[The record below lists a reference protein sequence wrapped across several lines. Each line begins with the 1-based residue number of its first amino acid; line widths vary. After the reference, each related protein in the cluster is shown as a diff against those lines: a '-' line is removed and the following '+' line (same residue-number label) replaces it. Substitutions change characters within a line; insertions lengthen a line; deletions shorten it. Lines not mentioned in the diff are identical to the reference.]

1 MLMSELTK
9 NTIKK
14 GRPIGRNTTAK
25 VKVKVKDLYDYF
37 SEKAEIPVAI
47 AFLDAVGISYESNGS
62 NR

>member
-1 MLMSELTK
+1 MSSDQNK
-9 NTIKK
+9 QI

-25 VKVKVKDLYDYF
+25 VKVGDLYKYF

-47 AFLDAVGISYESNGS
+47 AFLEAVGIKYESNGS

>member
-1 MLMSELTK
+1 MSELTK

-14 GRPIGRNTTAK
+14 GRPVGRNTTA
-25 VKVKVKDLYDYF
+25 KVKVKDLYDYF